1 MFIRVML
8 CVCACVFID
17 VMVMDEKVKESFVLD
32 TVFVVCSY
40 DVYYKDYF
48 KYWCRGYFRD
58 YCSII
63 VFIFNS
69 IDRVVL
75 RDIGS

>member
-48 KYWCRGYFRD
+48 KYWCRGYFR
-58 YCSII
+58 II
-63 VFIFNS
+63 V
-69 IDRVVL
+69 VL
-75 RDIGS
+75 SFLYLIVLIAWF